1 MQMKRLKSTL
11 ALSLMLLGGGALLS
25 QTADAQ
31 EQGGDVIVSINSDA
45 VSMDP
50 HGSNDVPSNQMRTTL
65 YEGLVKLDEN
75 MEIQPL
81 LATEWEAVDDTTW
94 VFNLRE
100 GVTFHDGTDFNAE
113 VVKANLDRVLD
124 PNVASERAF
133 LYEAVESVNVVDD
146 YTVEIVTSY
155 PYSPLLEHLSHDGG
169 GMMSQDLIEADYE
182 NALEQAGVELSLEEY
197 FELREEGG
205 EELEE
210 VGTDMYEYLSATI
223 EREPVGTGYLEFV
236 SRSPGSE
243 TQFARY
249 EDYWGDAAL
258 VDNVTFKVVSE
269 TGSRLAELET
279 GTSHMIFHVE
289 SSNVDRVEAHPD
301 TEMLTAYGV
310 GIDYLGFNMQKEPF
324 DDVRVRQAISHA
336 LDKELVMEGVY
347 NDSGFIA
354 HGPIAPDILGYDEN
368 IQGLDYDMDRARELL
383 EEAGYADGFSFELWT
398 NDNQERVTL
407 SLILQESLADLN
419 IDVEVVQME
428 WGAYLE
434 MTGQG
439 EHEMFVL
446 GWSNSAGSSDNA
458 LVPLFHSD
466 SLGDV
471 GNRSFYESDELDA
484 LLDAGKE
491 EVDDDAREQIYKD
504 AAEIIVED
512 APAIFVRHGE
522 YLNAYRTE
530 LQNVTMDRFN
540 NINFKDLYFE

>member
-100 GVTFHDGTDFNAE
+100 GVTFHDGTEFNAE

-146 YTVEIVTSY
+146 YTVEIITSY

-205 EELEE
+205 EE
-210 VGTDMYEYLSATI
+210 
-223 EREPVGTGYLEFV
+223 F
-236 SRSPGSE
+236 
-243 TQFARY
+243 
-249 EDYWGDAAL
+249 
-258 VDNVTFKVVSE
+258 
-269 TGSRLAELET
+269 
-279 GTSHMIFHVE
+279 
-289 SSNVDRVEAHPD
+289 
-301 TEMLTAYGV
+301 
-310 GIDYLGFNMQKEPF
+310 
-324 DDVRVRQAISHA
+324 
-336 LDKELVMEGVY
+336 
-347 NDSGFIA
+347 
-354 HGPIAPDILGYDEN
+354 
-368 IQGLDYDMDRARELL
+368 
-383 EEAGYADGFSFELWT
+383 
-398 NDNQERVTL
+398 
-407 SLILQESLADLN
+407 
-419 IDVEVVQME
+419 
-428 WGAYLE
+428 
-434 MTGQG
+434 
-439 EHEMFVL
+439 
-446 GWSNSAGSSDNA
+446 
-458 LVPLFHSD
+458 
-466 SLGDV
+466 
-471 GNRSFYESDELDA
+471 
-484 LLDAGKE
+484 
-491 EVDDDAREQIYKD
+491 
-504 AAEIIVED
+504 
-512 APAIFVRHGE
+512 
-522 YLNAYRTE
+522 
-530 LQNVTMDRFN
+530 
-540 NINFKDLYFE
+540 